1 MHLYYAL
8 AVEVIWYTAAS
19 IDGRIADGNES
30 LGFLDMIGQREGAGT
45 EFSEFIA
52 GIDALLMGAQTLR
65 WLVGEGHALP
75 HRGLPIWLLTHDHDL
90 AAAAAAAD
98 AETPVHRVEGEIAA
112 VLDEIAAAGHR
123 RTWLCGGGDV
133 AAQALAADRVDQVIV
148 TIAPTVLGAGPALFD
163 GADLPQR
170 RFHLVECTA
179 VGGDA
184 ARLRWVRD
192 RG

>member
-1 MHLYYAL
+1 MEL
-8 AVEVIWYTAAS
+8 VWYTAAS

-30 LGFLDMIGQREGAGT
+30 LEFLEMIGEREGSET

-90 AAAAAAAD
+90 AAAAIAAD
-98 AETPVHRVEGEIAA
+98 AQTPVHHVEGEIVP
-112 VLDEIAAAGHR
+112 VLDEIAAAGYR
-123 RTWLCGGGDV
+123 RTWLCGGGNV
-133 AAQALAADRVDQVIV
+133 AAQALAADRLDQVIV
-148 TIAPTVLGAGPALFD
+148 TVAPTVLGAGPALFD

-170 RFHLVECTA
+170 RFKLGECRA

>member
-1 MHLYYAL
+1 M
-8 AVEVIWYTAAS
+8 EVVWYTAAS
-19 IDGRIADGNES
+19 IDGRIADGSES
-30 LGFLDMIGQREGAGT
+30 LEFLDMIGEREGAET

-65 WLVGEGHALP
+65 WLVGQGHALP
-75 HRGLPIWLLTHDHDL
+75 HRGLPIWLLTHDREL
-90 AAAAAAAD
+90 AVAAVAAD
-98 AETPVHRVEGEIAA
+98 AETPVHHVEGEIGP

-133 AAQALAADRVDQVIV
+133 AAQALAADRLDQVIV
-148 TIAPTVLGAGPALFD
+148 TIAPTALGAGPALFD
-163 GADLPQR
+163 GDDMPQR
-170 RFHLVECTA
+170 RFNLVECTA